1 MKLTEFEKLIKDCG
15 QNGGL
20 YENEEVLYEELP
32 KLLTLIR
39 QMKEA
44 LEFYANPESYKDQ
57 DNSCGDPECC
67 TRFPYFPIE
76 EDGGDNAKDAL
87 TALEQYEAVNDGSRT
102 KQRDQI
108 CSRAESGE
116 RDSHRTLC
124 GCDPA
129 TFNYDIMGEEDCLVR
144 RGK

>member
-1 MKLTEFEKLIKDCG
+1 MKLTELEKIWEATELAHDLEDSQYVDFTMTMK
-15 QNGGL
+15 
-20 YENEEVLYEELP
+20 EELP

-87 TALEQYEAVNDGSRT
+87 TALEQYE
-102 KQRDQI
+102 
-108 CSRAESGE
+108 
-116 RDSHRTLC
+116 DSH
-124 GCDPA
+124 D
-129 TFNYDIMGEEDCLVR
+129 
-144 RGK
+144 

>member
-1 MKLTEFEKLIKDCG
+1 MKLTELEKKCNGAIPEPWVYDNGIVYYDQGIQPHIAELVDLDSMDSNGLLIASAR
-15 QNGGL
+15 N
-20 YENEEVLYEELP
+20 ELP

-87 TALEQYEAVNDGSRT
+87 TALEQYEADND
-102 KQRDQI
+102 
-108 CSRAESGE
+108 
-116 RDSHRTLC
+116 
-124 GCDPA
+124 
-129 TFNYDIMGEEDCLVR
+129 
-144 RGK
+144 